1 MNSPTR
7 LLGLALAI
15 AASAPACASVFFAAH
30 QDDVVLLMA
39 RNAQLDIQGNRPTV
53 IVVLTAGDAGNGSEP
68 ASPAGLRNRQYNQ
81 QGNPYYRVRHN
92 AHEAALATWVPAA
105 HSRLA
110 QRSTEY
116 FGPGVAAVEKVRI
129 GNVLLYNLNLP
140 DGMLEA
146 FHAGTYPVLYDVTGA
161 NGYTPASLRRTLR
174 QIIRR
179 NHVFAPTIVINLPEH
194 TPEYSEPGYNENALT
209 ATHGDHPDHTA
220 TGRLVRDAVDGAPAY
235 ACLYRVIYMGYAIG
249 ALPDTLNEAE
259 KQSQAAA
266 FTALDKVLR
275 DQGNITFDYGS
286 RLEHLGS
293 ADPFHAGFIGKQRS
307 RAQADGSGA
316 CAF

>member
-1 MNSPTR
+1 MNSHSR

-15 AASAPACASVFFAAH
+15 AFTPPACAAVFFAAH
-30 QDDVVLLMA
+30 QDDAVLLMG
-39 RNAQLDIQGNRPTV
+39 RNVQLDIKGNYPTV
-53 IVVLTAGDAGNGSEP
+53 IVVLTAGDAGNGSEH
-68 ASPAGLRNRQYNQ
+68 ASPIGLRNRQYNQ

-92 AHEAALATWVPAA
+92 AHEAALATWMPAA

-116 FGPGVAAVEKVRI
+116 FGPGVAAVEKVKI

-140 DGMLEA
+140 DGMLDA
-146 FHAGTYPVLYDVTGA
+146 FYAGKFPVLYDVTGN

-179 NHVFAPTIVINLPEH
+179 NNVFTPTIVINLPEH
-194 TPEYSEPGYNENALT
+194 TPEYSEPGYNENRLT
-209 ATHGDHPDHTA
+209 ATYGDHADHTA
-220 TGRLVRDAVDGAPAY
+220 TGRFVRDAVDTVPAY
-235 ACLYRVIYMGYAIG
+235 ACLYKAIYMGYAIG
-249 ALPDTLNEAE
+249 ALPDTMNAAE

-266 FTALDKVLR
+266 FAALDKVLKE
-275 DQGNITFDYGS
+275 QGNITYDYGS

-293 ADPFHAGFIGKQRS
+293 SDPFHAGFIGKQQWRS
-307 RAQADGSGA
+307 QTAGSGN